1 MVNVPKE
8 IAALGFQQAELRK
21 QIARQLM
28 AQKQAQQQ
36 QRDGCGGRAGA
47 RTDG

>member
-21 QIARQLM
+21 RMAMQLM
-28 AQKQAQQQ
+28 AQRQAQQQ
-36 QRDGCGGRAGA
+36 RAAMAALGN
-47 RTDG
+47 GL